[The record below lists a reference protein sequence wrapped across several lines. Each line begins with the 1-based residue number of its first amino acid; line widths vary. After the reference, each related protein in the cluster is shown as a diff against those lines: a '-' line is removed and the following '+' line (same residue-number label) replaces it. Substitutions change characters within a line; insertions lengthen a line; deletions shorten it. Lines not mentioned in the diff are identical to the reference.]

1 MTQSGSGTYQIGTY
15 EVVRHIAQGSDSSLY
30 EVVCPASGVH
40 RAMKLASKRD
50 IRIRPLQRT
59 YESLSRLHHPGII
72 KVHELSTTD
81 DGRPFLIF
89 DLIDGVPAQV
99 YAKSLGP
106 PGTTARTEAVITIG
120 IQLAEALAYLHA
132 NDMVH
137 RDIKS
142 ANVLVEPDTRVRL
155 IDFGSALMPGATQP
169 PNAEFIGTYTYAP
182 PEQIRGHPVSAHSD
196 LYAMGVLMY
205 RLLSG
210 VRPFHADSPQEV
222 ARMHL
227 EETAVPLTQRL
238 SDLAPDV
245 SSLVAQMMEKERSSR
260 PSGASEVADR
270 LRAGSPLS

>member
-1 MTQSGSGTYQIGTY
+1 MAQSGPSTYQIGSY

-30 EVVCPASGVH
+30 EVICPVSGAR
-40 RAMKLASKRD
+40 RAMKLASKRGM
-50 IRIRPLQRT
+50 RIRPLQRT

-72 KVHELSTTD
+72 KIHEVSTTD

-106 PGTTARTEAVITIG
+106 AGTVARTQAVITIG
-120 IQLAEALAYLHA
+120 IQLAEALAYLHS

-182 PEQIRGHPVSAHSD
+182 PEQILGHPVSAQSD
-196 LYAMGVLMY
+196 LYAMGVLLY

-210 VRPFHADSPQEV
+210 VRPFHADTPQEI

-227 EETAVPLTQRL
+227 EDTAVRLEHRL
-238 SDLAPDV
+238 SDLSTGV
-245 SSLVAQMMEKERSSR
+245 SDLIAEMMEKDRSLR
-260 PSGASEVADR
+260 PSGASEVAAR
-270 LRAGSPLS
+270 LQRG